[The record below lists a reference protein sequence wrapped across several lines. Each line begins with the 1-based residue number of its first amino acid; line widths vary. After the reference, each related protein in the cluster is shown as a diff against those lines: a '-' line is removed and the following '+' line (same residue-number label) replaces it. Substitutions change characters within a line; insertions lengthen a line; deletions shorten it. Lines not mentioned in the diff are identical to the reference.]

1 MKLFALLLLYPW
13 PKSSL
18 NSVTFK
24 FIVNAKSN
32 QHYTGES
39 GFVDANF
46 CL

>member
-13 PKSSL
+13 PESSL
-18 NSVTFK
+18 NSVTFN

-32 QHYTGES
+32 QHYIGGS